1 MFFSKKLKTNTTNNI
16 QEKQDIN
23 KNTVDNAI
31 RIENLNFK
39 CEQFFGKNWKYVFF
53 FMIFVGL
60 IVAYELSNLS
70 SSMQELKNTV
80 EENNAKVVLTTTDGR
95 AIKVTKEP
103 LKAEYLKQFALST
116 YVNNFV
122 VSRSHLTDNFSK
134 VNFTKYSDILE
145 NVPTLQ
151 NIYQN
156 FLDSEKKENQ
166 EIDKVAVG
174 DFIAYIQWLMSA
186 VARDA
191 LPEYMSVKDY
201 SLDNYEYNQNTFKIE
216 INIKI
221 VAQSYILAR
230 DEYIKQNGNFKIIS
244 EGSFDLAKSTDV
256 NPYGMRIKRIKIEPV
271 VKNVGNK

>member
-1 MFFSKKLKTNTTNNI
+1 MLFSKKLKTKTDSNI
-16 QEKQDIN
+16 QEKQDIS

-70 SSMQELKNTV
+70 SSMQELKDTV

-122 VSRSHLTDNFSK
+122 VSRSQLTDNFSK
-134 VNFTKYSDILE
+134 VNFTKYSDVLE